1 MRKFERLMNKKKCLL
16 KTTGTIY
23 VLMYYC
29 THFLV
34 GSLSCHYNVQKFL
47 ILQIFRDDYET

>member
-29 THFLV
+29 THFRGQFIMPLQ
-34 GSLSCHYNVQKFL
+34 NFL
-47 ILQIFRDDYET
+47 ILQIFRNDIET

>member
-29 THFLV
+29 THFSWAV
-34 GSLSCHYNVQKFL
+34 YHATTKNFNFTD
-47 ILQIFRDDYET
+47 I